1 MSGWVLS
8 VTAVV
13 CLTVLLDIIM
23 PDGQMKKYVKGIV
36 SIIVIFVIVTPL
48 ASLAVGK
55 FDLTKGNITIDSDML
70 ESLESTSDRYREIQL
85 ESMLSEDG
93 ITADVKVV
101 SENGKKKVEV
111 IIKNEVLS
119 ENEMNILKQKVSKTV
134 AEFLDIDDSDVGVEV
149 SDGS

>member
-93 ITADVKVV
+93 ITADVKIV

-111 IIKNEVLS
+111 IIQNQVLS
-119 ENEMNILKQKVSKTV
+119 ENEMNILKQKVKYTV
-134 AEFLDIDDSDVGVEV
+134 TDFLGIDSGSVSVEV

>member
-1 MSGWVLS
+1 
-8 VTAVV
+8 
-13 CLTVLLDIIM
+13 
-23 PDGQMKKYVKGIV
+23 
-36 SIIVIFVIVTPL
+36 
-48 ASLAVGK
+48 
-55 FDLTKGNITIDSDML
+55 
-70 ESLESTSDRYREIQL
+70 
-85 ESMLSEDG
+85 MLSEDG
-93 ITADVKVV
+93 ITADVKIV

>member
-85 ESMLSEDG
+85 ESMLSDDG
-93 ITADVKVV
+93 ITADVKIV

-134 AEFLDIDDSDVGVEV
+134 AEFLDIDDSDVSVEV

>member
-8 VTAVV
+8 VTAVI

-36 SIIVIFVIVTPL
+36 SIIVIFVIITPL
-48 ASLAVGK
+48 ASIAVGE

-70 ESLESTSDRYREIQL
+70 DSLESTSDRYRETQL
-85 ESMLSEDG
+85 EAMLSDDD
-93 ITADVKVV
+93 ITADVKI
-101 SENGKKKVEV
+101 ENDNGKKKVEV
-111 IIKNEVLS
+111 IIQNQVLS
-119 ENEMNILKQKVSKTV
+119 ENEMNILKQKVKDTV
-134 AEFLDIDDSDVGVEV
+134 TDFLGIDSGSVSVEV

>member
-8 VTAVV
+8 VTAVI

-36 SIIVIFVIVTPL
+36 SIIVIFVIITPL
-48 ASLAVGK
+48 ASIAVGE

-70 ESLESTSDRYREIQL
+70 DNLESTSDRYRETQL
-85 ESMLSEDG
+85 EAMLSDDD
-93 ITADVKVV
+93 ITADVKI
-101 SENGKKKVEV
+101 ENDNGKKKVEV
-111 IIKNEVLS
+111 IIQNQVLS
-119 ENEMNILKQKVSKTV
+119 ENEMNILKQKVKDTV
-134 AEFLDIDDSDVGVEV
+134 TDFLCIDSGSVSVEV

>member
-8 VTAVV
+8 VTAVI

-36 SIIVIFVIVTPL
+36 SIIVIFVIITPL
-48 ASLAVGK
+48 ASIAVGE

-70 ESLESTSDRYREIQL
+70 DNLESTSDRYRETQL
-85 ESMLSEDG
+85 ETMLSDDD
-93 ITADVKVV
+93 ITADIKI
-101 SENGKKKVEV
+101 ENDNGKKKVEV
-111 IIKNEVLS
+111 IIQNQVLS
-119 ENEMNILKQKVSKTV
+119 ENEMNILKQKVKDTV
-134 AEFLDIDDSDVGVEV
+134 TDFLGIDSGSVSVEV

>member
-8 VTAVV
+8 VTAVI

-36 SIIVIFVIVTPL
+36 SIIVIFVIITPL
-48 ASLAVGK
+48 ASIAVGE

-70 ESLESTSDRYREIQL
+70 DNLESTSDRYRETQL
-85 ESMLSEDG
+85 ETMLSDDD
-93 ITADVKVV
+93 ITADVKI
-101 SENGKKKVEV
+101 ENDNGKKKVEV
-111 IIKNEVLS
+111 IIQNQVLS
-119 ENEMNILKQKVSKTV
+119 ENEMNILKQKVKDTV
-134 AEFLDIDDSDVGVEV
+134 TDFLGIDSGSVSVEV

>member
-48 ASLAVGK
+48 ASLAVDK

-85 ESMLSEDG
+85 EGMLSEDG
-93 ITADVKVV
+93 ITADVKIV

>member
-55 FDLTKGNITIDSDML
+55 FDLTKGNKARPTDTGKF
-70 ESLESTSDRYREIQL
+70 SLRVCCPK
-85 ESMLSEDG
+85 
-93 ITADVKVV
+93 TA
-101 SENGKKKVEV
+101 
-111 IIKNEVLS
+111 
-119 ENEMNILKQKVSKTV
+119 
-134 AEFLDIDDSDVGVEV
+134 
-149 SDGS
+149 

>member
-93 ITADVKVV
+93 ITADVKIV

-111 IIKNEVLS
+111 IIKNQVLS

>member
-85 ESMLSEDG
+85 ESMLSDDG
-93 ITADVKVV
+93 ITADVKIV
-101 SENGKKKVEV
+101 SDNGKKKVEV

>member
-8 VTAVV
+8 VTAVI

-36 SIIVIFVIVTPL
+36 SIIVIFVIITPL
-48 ASLAVGK
+48 ASIAVGE

-70 ESLESTSDRYREIQL
+70 DNLESTSDSYRETQL
-85 ESMLSEDG
+85 EAMLSDDD
-93 ITADVKVV
+93 ITADVKI
-101 SENGKKKVEV
+101 ENDNGKKKVEV
-111 IIKNEVLS
+111 IIQNQVLS
-119 ENEMNILKQKVSKTV
+119 ENEMNILKQKVKDTV
-134 AEFLDIDDSDVGVEV
+134 TDFLGIDSGSVSVEV

>member
-8 VTAVV
+8 VTAVI

-36 SIIVIFVIVTPL
+36 SIIVIFVIITPL
-48 ASLAVGK
+48 ASIAVGE

-70 ESLESTSDRYREIQL
+70 DNLESTSDRYRETQL
-85 ESMLSEDG
+85 EAMLSDDD
-93 ITADVKVV
+93 ITADVKI
-101 SENGKKKVEV
+101 ENDNGKKKVEV
-111 IIKNEVLS
+111 IIQNQVLS
-119 ENEMNILKQKVSKTV
+119 ENEMNILKQKVKDTV
-134 AEFLDIDDSDVGVEV
+134 TDFLGIDSGGVSVEV

>member
-8 VTAVV
+8 VTAVI

-36 SIIVIFVIVTPL
+36 SIIVIFVIITPL
-48 ASLAVGK
+48 ASIAVGE

-70 ESLESTSDRYREIQL
+70 DNLESTSDRYRETQL
-85 ESMLSEDG
+85 EAMLSDDD
-93 ITADVKVV
+93 ITVDVKI
-101 SENGKKKVEV
+101 ENDNGKKKVEV
-111 IIKNEVLS
+111 IVQNQVLS
-119 ENEMNILKQKVSKTV
+119 ENEMNILKQKVKDTV
-134 AEFLDIDDSDVGVEV
+134 TDFLGIDSGSVSVEV

>member
-93 ITADVKVV
+93 ITADVKIV

-111 IIKNEVLS
+111 IIQNQVLS

>member
-93 ITADVKVV
+93 ITADVKIV

>member
-8 VTAVV
+8 VTAVI

-36 SIIVIFVIVTPL
+36 SIIVIFVIITPL
-48 ASLAVGK
+48 ASIAVGE

-70 ESLESTSDRYREIQL
+70 DYLESTSDRYRETQL
-85 ESMLSEDG
+85 EAMLSDDD
-93 ITADVKVV
+93 ITADVKI
-101 SENGKKKVEV
+101 ENDNGKKKVEV
-111 IIKNEVLS
+111 IIQNQVLS
-119 ENEMNILKQKVSKTV
+119 ENEMNILKQKVKDTV
-134 AEFLDIDDSDVGVEV
+134 TDFLGIDSGSVSVEV

>member
-93 ITADVKVV
+93 ITADVKIV

-111 IIKNEVLS
+111 IIQNQVLS

-134 AEFLDIDDSDVGVEV
+134 AEFWT
-149 SDGS
+149 

>member
-8 VTAVV
+8 VTAGG

-55 FDLTKGNITIDSDML
+55 FDLTKGNITIDSDMW

-85 ESMLSEDG
+85 ESMLSDDG
-93 ITADVKVV
+93 ITADVKIV

>member
-85 ESMLSEDG
+85 ESMLSDDG
-93 ITADVKVV
+93 ITADVKIV
-101 SENGKKKVEV
+101 SKNSKKKVEV

>member
-93 ITADVKVV
+93 ITADIKIV

>member
-85 ESMLSEDG
+85 ESMLSDDG
-93 ITADVKVV
+93 ITADVKIV
-101 SENGKKKVEV
+101 SENSKKKVEV

>member
-85 ESMLSEDG
+85 ESMLSDDG
-93 ITADVKVV
+93 ITADVKIV

-149 SDGS
+149 SNGS

>member
-85 ESMLSEDG
+85 ESMLSDDG
-93 ITADVKVV
+93 ITADVKIV

-119 ENEMNILKQKVSKTV
+119 ENEMNILKQKVTKTV

>member
-93 ITADVKVV
+93 ITANVKIV

>member
-8 VTAVV
+8 VTAVI

-36 SIIVIFVIVTPL
+36 SIIVIFVIITPL
-48 ASLAVGK
+48 ASIAVGE

-70 ESLESTSDRYREIQL
+70 DNLESTSDRYRETQL
-85 ESMLSEDG
+85 ESMLSDDD
-93 ITADVKVV
+93 ITADVKI
-101 SENGKKKVEV
+101 ENDNGKKKVEV
-111 IIKNEVLS
+111 IIQNQVLS
-119 ENEMNILKQKVSKTV
+119 ENEMNILKQKVKDTV
-134 AEFLDIDDSDVGVEV
+134 TDFLGIDSGSVSVEG

>member
-1 MSGWVLS
+1 MSGCVLS

-93 ITADVKVV
+93 ITADVKIV

-111 IIKNEVLS
+111 IIQNQVLS
-119 ENEMNILKQKVSKTV
+119 ENEMNILKQKVKDTV
-134 AEFLDIDDSDVGVEV
+134 TDFLCIDSGSVSVEV

>member
-8 VTAVV
+8 VTAVI

-36 SIIVIFVIVTPL
+36 SIIVIFVIITPL
-48 ASLAVGK
+48 ASIAVGE

-70 ESLESTSDRYREIQL
+70 DNLESTSDRYRETQL
-85 ESMLSEDG
+85 EAMLSDDD
-93 ITADVKVV
+93 ITADVKI
-101 SENGKKKVEV
+101 ENDNGKKKVEV
-111 IIKNEVLS
+111 IIQNQVLS
-119 ENEMNILKQKVSKTV
+119 ENEMNILKQKVKDTV
-134 AEFLDIDDSDVGVEV
+134 TDFLGIDSGSVSVEV

>member
-8 VTAVV
+8 VTAVI

-36 SIIVIFVIVTPL
+36 SIIVIFVIITPL
-48 ASLAVGK
+48 ASIAVGE

-70 ESLESTSDRYREIQL
+70 DNLESTSDRYRETQL
-85 ESMLSEDG
+85 EAMFSDDD
-93 ITADVKVV
+93 ITADVKI
-101 SENGKKKVEV
+101 ENDNGKKKVEV
-111 IIKNEVLS
+111 IIQNQVLS
-119 ENEMNILKQKVSKTV
+119 ENEMNILKQKVKDTV
-134 AEFLDIDDSDVGVEV
+134 TDFLGIDSGSVSVEV